1 MRNHDWGVAIH
12 SQKCRMNADEL
23 YKFPQKQFTE
33 RSALGTYRRWEAL
46 IFQQQAISCFFCV
59 GSMKGRG
66 QKQTQAKHCWYGSL
80 SAHGHCLLSGGFPF
94 DSDFSTGVLQDNNMW
109 FQRQDRCSTS
119 GREREREG
127 ERETESLPLNRQLG
141 IHQGSPQSPALPLST
156 MAVLTTKWPLLCYTL
171 STPPSP
177 PHIYTHTHTCT
188 HTGMHAH
195 TKWPRLD

>member
-12 SQKCRMNADEL
+12 SQKWRMNADEL

-33 RSALGTYRRWEAL
+33 RSTLGTYRRWEAL

-127 ERETESLPLNRQLG
+127 ERERQRVSLLTDNWAFIKAPHNHLLYHWVQWLCL
-141 IHQGSPQSPALPLST
+141 QQSDHCSA
-156 MAVLTTKWPLLCYTL
+156 TL
-171 STPPSP
+171 SPHTPLP
-177 PHIYTHTHTCT
+177 PTYIRIHTHARTQACT
-188 HTGMHAH
+188 HTQNDQG
-195 TKWPRLD
+195 